1 MFDVYGDA
9 VMIVISSVY
18 CGAAEEKL
26 REKGMSSN
34 GV

>member
-9 VMIVISSVY
+9 VMIVMST
-18 CGAAEEKL
+18 AKRR
-26 REKGMSSN
+26 RENFVRKGKSSN